1 MGRVSLSPDAA
12 RRDNISWTIEN
23 VIAIA
28 ACIPTCDEL
37 EHKEDRA
44 VGLRGHDGMR
54 CRCALAASRKSAKV
68 RKINR
73 HIYILRAFD
82 VREEQA
88 RKNYATYIHH
98 DTMVELYE
106 FYVKLGREKSMDTIH
121 ANCIHLIY
129 AKRFVTQVR
138 NAMIAV

>member
-1 MGRVSLSPDAA
+1 MFRAYGTAPAETPGADLY
-12 RRDNISWTIEN
+12 SWTTPIFN
-23 VIAIA
+23 KV
-28 ACIPTCDEL
+28 
-37 EHKEDRA
+37 H
-44 VGLRGHDGMR
+44 GYDGMR

-98 DTMVELYE
+98 GTVISVVTDQLSEPIVYVSLNCAIVWYYSYSNLSFGYIYLKLLEFCDFSTIFLPDSTTIDT
-106 FYVKLGREKSMDTIH
+106 K
-121 ANCIHLIY
+121 
-129 AKRFVTQVR
+129 
-138 NAMIAV
+138 